1 MKWIRLAALLGVLAW
16 PAAANADGHESSD
29 FDLDGVVDELD
40 NCSETPN
47 TEQDDTD
54 GDGCGNLCD
63 ADYDQNGVVGF
74 GDFGIFAEL
83 CFKYSPSPNEVV
95 CHVEPIPG
103 CTCGFGDF
111 GFFAGAFGE
120 VPGPSGNTTG
130 NVACP

>member
-63 ADYDQNGVVGF
+63 ADYDNNGVVGF
-74 GDFGIFAEL
+74 PDFGAFTANFGTTNQLYMHAEPL
-83 CFKYSPSPNEVV
+83 DSPGRAV
-95 CHVEPIPG
+95 
-103 CTCGFGDF
+103 GFPDF
-111 GFFAGAFGE
+111 GFYTANFGRT
-120 VPGPSGNTTG
+120 PGPSGTTSG
-130 NVACP
+130 TIACP